1 MRLALKFVLAF
12 TLGNIL
18 LAALYGYWAVRREVR
33 LFQHTASVEAES
45 LGRAMEDMVADAWR
59 RSGQQGVL
67 RVVRKVNQGQ
77 EHELHVRW
85 VWFDARPGDP
95 FFPSVS
101 PERLTTVTIQQ
112 HLAVEALDPDG
123 APQLDI
129 YWPVALGAERRGGLE
144 FAHAMTELQ
153 NNQREI
159 VQRSALLI
167 GGMALLS
174 GLLAAALGVRLVGQ
188 PLRALMEKTRLIS
201 AGNLQGPIH
210 LGTHDEL
217 AELGESLN
225 LMCQQ
230 LAQSQGKIREET
242 ATRIAAMEQLR
253 HADRLKTVGRMA
265 SGIAHE
271 LGTPL
276 SVVAGRAG
284 LIGSGKLSADEVAQS
299 AAAIKAEADK
309 MTKIIR
315 QLLDF
320 ARANTPH
327 KAAVDL
333 RQVAGQTVDLLRPLA
348 AKRNVAL
355 RLAAGDPAVAEI
367 DAGQIQQVLTN
378 LIVNAIEAMPG
389 GGKADLTIRS
399 QAACPPEGGA
409 RPSHYFAI
417 EVRDEGVGIA
427 EEHLWRL
434 FEPFFTTKEVGEGTG
449 LGLSIAYGIV
459 QEHGGWIDVSSRPGA
474 GSSFVVFLPAG
485 AKP

>member
-18 LAALYGYWAVRREVR
+18 LAAVYGYLAVRREVR

-45 LGRAMEDMVADAWR
+45 LGRAMEDMLADAWR
-59 RSGQQGVL
+59 RSGHQGVL
-67 RVVRKVNQGQ
+67 QVVRKVNQRQG
-77 EHELHVRW
+77 HELRVRW

-95 FFPSVS
+95 DFPAVA
-101 PERLTTVTIQQ
+101 PERLTTVTIEQ
-112 HLAVEALDPDG
+112 HVAVETLDPDG

-144 FAHAMTELQ
+144 FARAMTELQ
-153 NNQREI
+153 DNQREI
-159 VQRSALLI
+159 VQRTALLI

-188 PLRALMEKTRLIS
+188 PLRQLMEKTRLIA

-242 ATRIAAMEQLR
+242 ATRIAALEQLR

-284 LIGSGKLSADEVAQS
+284 LIGSGKLS
-299 AAAIKAEADK
+299 
-309 MTKIIR
+309 R
-315 QLLDF
+315 GRGCR
-320 ARANTPH
+320 RAP
-327 KAAVDL
+327 
-333 RQVAGQTVDLLRPLA
+333 
-348 AKRNVAL
+348 
-355 RLAAGDPAVAEI
+355 
-367 DAGQIQQVLTN
+367 
-378 LIVNAIEAMPG
+378 
-389 GGKADLTIRS
+389 
-399 QAACPPEGGA
+399 
-409 RPSHYFAI
+409 RPS
-417 EVRDEGVGIA
+417 R
-427 EEHLWRL
+427 
-434 FEPFFTTKEVGEGTG
+434 P
-449 LGLSIAYGIV
+449 
-459 QEHGGWIDVSSRPGA
+459 SRTR
-474 GSSFVVFLPAG
+474 
-485 AKP
+485 